1 MTIKLFWKRIGDHA
15 FPVPRRVRPT
25 EAGHDLA
32 VLVDASLNAPLA
44 AYSADDDGPLIT
56 VYPGALVR
64 FRVGWAVE
72 IPTSHFGLVKV
83 RSSVGA
89 ARWVLASSGVIDPS
103 YRGEIKLPLLYLGTE
118 PYHVRDGVRMAQM
131 MIVERPDVDDVEV
144 ATLSDTA
151 RGEAGFGST
160 GTR

>member
-1 MTIKLFWKRIGDHA
+1 MITLKWKRMGDHNL
-15 FPVPRRVRPT
+15 PVPRRAMPT

-32 VLVDASLNAPLA
+32 VIVESCLNAPLA
-44 AYSADDDGPLIT
+44 AYAADEHGPYLT

-72 IPTSHFGLVKV
+72 IPPSHFGLVKV

-89 ARWVLASSGVIDPS
+89 ARWFLASSGVVDAS
-103 YRGEIKLPLLYLGTE
+103 YRGEVKMPLLYLGAE
-118 PYHVRDGVRMAQM
+118 PYHVRHGERMAQM
-131 MIVERPDVDDVEV
+131 MFIERPDVEDIEV
-144 ATLSDTA
+144 ADLGPSQ

-160 GTR
+160 GR